1 MTPHPTSGPVLLE
14 LCAGG
19 IGDVLL
25 GTRLGVDR
33 IELNCGMVA
42 GGLTPSLAL
51 TMQSRAIFPG
61 PVIAMIRPREGGFC
75 YSDSEALLMFY
86 EAEQLLAL
94 GVNGIAI
101 GFLKPDRTIDTDRC
115 RQLRALLPNAELV
128 FHKAFDWT
136 PDFSTSLKQL
146 IDCGF
151 NRILTSAGFRSAADG
166 AHALASLQQQAG
178 SQIEILPGGGI
189 RANNVRQV
197 LEQSGCPQIH
207 SAVREI
213 RDNDTHTS
221 SDLHFGIP
229 GEGPASYSAASELLL
244 KDLLRELAPWR

>member
-1 MTPHPTSGPVLLE
+1 MTTHTPAGSVLFE

-51 TMQSRAIFPG
+51 TMQSRALFSG
-61 PVIAMIRPREGGFC
+61 PIIAMIRPREGGFC

-94 GVNGIAI
+94 GLNGIAI

-115 RQLRALLPNAELV
+115 RQLRALLPHTELV

-136 PDFSTSLKQL
+136 PDHATSLRQL

-151 NRILTSAGFRSAADG
+151 TRILTSAGYRSAADG

-178 SQIEILPGGGI
+178 SQMEILPGGGI

-213 RDNDTHTS
+213 RDNHTNTN

-229 GEGPASYSAASELLL
+229 GEGPASYSAASESLL

>member
-1 MTPHPTSGPVLLE
+1 MTTHTPAGSVLFE

-42 GGLTPSLAL
+42 GGLTSSLAL
-51 TMQSRAIFPG
+51 TMQSRALFSG
-61 PVIAMIRPREGGFC
+61 PIIAMIRPREGGFC

-101 GFLKPDRTIDTDRC
+101 GFLKPDRTIDIDRC
-115 RQLRALLPNAELV
+115 RQLRSLLPNAELV

-136 PDFSTSLKQL
+136 PDFSISLKQL

-151 NRILTSAGFRSAADG
+151 NRILTSAGFLSSAHG
-166 AHALASLQQQAG
+166 AHSLSSLQQQSG
-178 SQIEILPGGGI
+178 SPLEILPG
-189 RANNVRQV
+189 
-197 LEQSGCPQIH
+197 S
-207 SAVREI
+207 
-213 RDNDTHTS
+213 
-221 SDLHFGIP
+221 
-229 GEGPASYSAASELLL
+229 
-244 KDLLRELAPWR
+244 